1 MTKDEALDLALEA
14 LEYIENNYMSLPKS
28 GSEAITA
35 IKQARSAPVQEPV
48 AIVDEDGVIVVCNYK
63 YKPGDKLYTT
73 PPGGRQSSDC
83 LTAAQED
90 IQRLSALV
98 RAQQITI
105 DKLEQARSAPVQE
118 PVAYRSRLAS
128 GSYTYCNTPQ
138 FFDNAEPLYT
148 AAPAAQRQWTGLTD
162 EDKLMCWARAT
173 HDADVEHKTEHQ
185 CLMDYGT
192 EIEAKLRSKNDG

>member
-14 LEYIENNYMSLPKS
+14 LEVGQTAVTMFNLVPKPHLTK
-28 GSEAITA
+28 AITA
-35 IKQARSAPVQEPV
+35 IKQARSAPITKDELTEPLGCVVVRPLV
-48 AIVDEDGVIVVCNYK
+48 ANRA
-63 YKPGDKLYTT
+63 T
-73 PPGGRQSSDC
+73 PPGGRQSEDC

>member
-1 MTKDEALDLALEA
+1 MTKDEALALDLALEA
-14 LEYIENNYMSLPKS
+14 LENCTTWHLTREQFDKNVT
-28 GSEAITA
+28 AITA

-73 PPGGRQSSDC
+73 PSKGRESEDC
-83 LTAAQED
+83 LTAAQQE

-105 DKLEQARSAPVQE
+105 EKLE
-118 PVAYRSRLAS
+118 
-128 GSYTYCNTPQ
+128 
-138 FFDNAEPLYT
+138 
-148 AAPAAQRQWTGLTD
+148 AQRPWTGLTD

-192 EIEAKLRSKNDG
+192 EIEAKLMEKNT

>member
-48 AIVDEDGVIVVCNYK
+48 A
-63 YKPGDKLYTT
+63 
-73 PPGGRQSSDC
+73 
-83 LTAAQED
+83 
-90 IQRLSALV
+90 
-98 RAQQITI
+98 
-105 DKLEQARSAPVQE
+105 
-118 PVAYRSRLAS
+118 YRSRLAS

-148 AAPAAQRQWTGLTD
+148 TPPAAQPAQEPVAFAGVEMWIGNTRIK
-162 EDKLMCWARAT
+162 KLMTQAELHFAIDPWAIVKFNSDSCI
-173 HDADVEHKTEHQ
+173 DALK
-185 CLMDYGT
+185 
-192 EIEAKLRSKNDG
+192 EIQA